1 MQDLKQE
8 LIGQKE
14 GLQYAL
20 DMTRVQERSLENMIR
35 SIDNKLKEIK

>member
-20 DMTRVQERSLENMIR
+20 DMIRVQERSLENMIR